1 LLEFTGFYIA
11 GLKILVTRKL
21 ARQETKYMLNNR
33 QIKEY
38 IQNSYAKV
46 DGLWFLKIEELFG
59 FEKALDIDLEVWK
72 VMPKIQ
78 ARYLKSVPEIK
89 EITDNFDMFFECLK
103 IKMKLDNF
111 KIKTAQ
117 SKQNTGNKI
126 KDSIKSANRNPALI
140 ENDIITVTVNN
151 CPWHNLMIKSGREN
165 LSEKIGRVI
174 CQNEYSIFASEFDK
188 TIKFELGERICKGSA
203 CCKFVFTKESGGK

>member
-1 LLEFTGFYIA
+1 
-11 GLKILVTRKL
+11 
-21 ARQETKYMLNNR
+21 MLNSK

-46 DGLWFLKIEELFG
+46 DGLWFLKIEEQFG

-78 ARYLKSVPEIK
+78 ARYLKSVPGIK
-89 EITDNFDMFFECLK
+89 EIADSFDMFFECLK

-111 KIKTAQ
+111 KIKVSR
-117 SKQNTGNKI
+117 SKQNTRNKT
-126 KDSIKSANRNPALI
+126 KDSKKSANHSSALE
-140 ENDIITVTVNN
+140 ENSVITVTVNN
-151 CPWHNLMIKSGREN
+151 CPWHTLMIKSKREN

-174 CQNEYSIFASEFDK
+174 CRNEYSIFASEFDK
-188 TIKFELGERICKGSA
+188 NIKFEPGERICNGSA
-203 CCKFVFTKESGGK
+203 CCKFVFTRESGGRF

>member
-1 LLEFTGFYIA
+1 
-11 GLKILVTRKL
+11 
-21 ARQETKYMLNNR
+21 MLNNR
-33 QIKEY
+33 QVKEY

-46 DGLWFLKIEELFG
+46 DGLWFLKTEERFG

-78 ARYLKSVPEIK
+78 ARYLKAVPEIK
-89 EITDNFDMFFECLK
+89 EIADSFDMFFECLK
-103 IKMKLDNF
+103 VKMKLDNF
-111 KIKTAQ
+111 NIKT
-117 SKQNTGNKI
+117 SRNRQNTRNKI
-126 KDSIKSANRNPALI
+126 NDNKKSANLSPAFK
-140 ENDIITVTVNN
+140 ENDVITITVNN

-188 TIKFELGERICKGSA
+188 NIKFEIGERICKESD

>member
-1 LLEFTGFYIA
+1 LLEFTGFYIT
-11 GLKILVTRKL
+11 GLKILVNKKL
-21 ARQETKYMLNNR
+21 AKQETKYMLNSK
-33 QIKEY
+33 QVKEY

-46 DGLWFLKIEELFG
+46 DGLWFLKIEEQFG

-78 ARYLKSVPEIK
+78 ARYLKSVPEVK
-89 EITDNFDMFFECLK
+89 EIADGFDMFFECLK

-111 KIKTAQ
+111 KIKTARNR
-117 SKQNTGNKI
+117 QNTRNKI
-126 KDSIKSANRNPALI
+126 NISKKSASHSSALK
-140 ENDIITVTVNN
+140 ENNVITVTVNN
-151 CPWHNLMIKSGREN
+151 CPWHNLMIKSAREN
-165 LSEKIGRVI
+165 LSEKIGSMI

-188 TIKFELGERICKGSA
+188 NIKFELGERICKDSA

>member
-1 LLEFTGFYIA
+1 
-11 GLKILVTRKL
+11 
-21 ARQETKYMLNNR
+21 MLNSR

-46 DGLWFLKIEELFG
+46 DGLWFLKIEEQFG
-59 FEKALDIDLEVWK
+59 FEKALEIDLEVWK
-72 VMPKIQ
+72 IMPKIQ

-89 EITDNFDMFFECLK
+89 EIADSFNMFFECLK

-111 KIKTAQ
+111 KVKAAR
-117 SKQNTGNKI
+117 SKQKKSTEH
-126 KDSIKSANRNPALI
+126 KSAFKKNN
-140 ENDIITVTVNN
+140 IITVTINN

-174 CQNEYSIFASEFDK
+174 CRNEYSIFASEFDK
-188 TIKFELGERICKGSA
+188 NIKFELGKRICKGSV

>member
-1 LLEFTGFYIA
+1 
-11 GLKILVTRKL
+11 
-21 ARQETKYMLNNR
+21 MLNSK
-33 QIKEY
+33 QVKEY
-38 IQNSYAKV
+38 LQNNYAKV
-46 DGLWFLKIEELFG
+46 DGLWFLKIEERFG
-59 FEKALDIDLEVWK
+59 FEKALGIDLEVWK

-89 EITDNFDMFFECLK
+89 EIADSFDMFFECLK

-111 KIKTAQ
+111 KIKAAR

-126 KDSIKSANRNPALI
+126 NDSKKSANHSSDLD
-140 ENDIITVTVNN
+140 ENNVITVTVNN
-151 CPWHNLMIKSGREN
+151 CPWHNLMITSGREN

-188 TIKFELGERICKGSA
+188 NIKFELGERICKGSA